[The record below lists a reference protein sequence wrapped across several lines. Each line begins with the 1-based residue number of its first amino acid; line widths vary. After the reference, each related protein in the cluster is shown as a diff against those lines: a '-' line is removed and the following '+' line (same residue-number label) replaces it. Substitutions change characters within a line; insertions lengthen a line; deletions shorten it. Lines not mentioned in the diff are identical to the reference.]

1 MILSLNEDAKKYDRF
16 GLLSSLVP
24 PPLPHRTIDFICTPL
39 SADAA
44 TTTIS
49 SPFFSEVPASFA
61 ELGSF
66 YKRANIMHKDFLTHF
81 VCQHQI
87 SIILPWH
94 AIKFVQSAHNHFY
107 MAIPPDHKRL
117 GLERLN
123 IWAGLSHHFWSS
135 FSCDDFPLD
144 CPTCQLSRS
153 LLSSCHLTWEPWD
166 KGTGWPSI

>member
-1 MILSLNEDAKKYDRF
+1 MLKNMIELGCCPVWF
-16 GLLSSLVP
+16 
-24 PPLPHRTIDFICTPL
+24 PLPSPTGQSTL
-39 SADAA
+39 SALLCQQMQPHH
-44 TTTIS
+44 TIS

-166 KGTGWPSI
+166 KGTSWPSI